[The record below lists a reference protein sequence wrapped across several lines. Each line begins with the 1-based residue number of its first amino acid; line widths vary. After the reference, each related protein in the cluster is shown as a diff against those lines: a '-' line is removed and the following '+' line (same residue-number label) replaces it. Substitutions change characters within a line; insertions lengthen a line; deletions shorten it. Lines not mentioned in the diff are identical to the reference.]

1 MPEAAPQSRTKT
13 LAFFAFSVCVCLGVA
28 SYVAVRY
35 RQHTRAPEAAPS
47 ASSSPLPLA
56 ALREQ
61 PHLFLRSAKR
71 SEYGKILAAA
81 IDQPDTQRVGS
92 DLVCERFAF
101 ANGRGI
107 CVQDNR
113 IHLTLPAKALIVDRE
128 LRVLHSFD
136 LAGLPSRARVSR
148 DGRYAVATV
157 FTAGDDYESE
167 FSTRTTLFDTQSGEL
182 IADLEQFT
190 VLQNDRVI
198 SEVDFNFWGVT
209 FSSDRN
215 RFFATLGSKGKTHL
229 VAGEIAERR
238 MRVLRP
244 NVECPS
250 LSPDEKRIVFKS
262 RVADTRGW
270 RLHALE
276 LATDTEWTLLAE
288 TRSVDDQVEWLD
300 NEHVLY
306 RILEDRGLPENA
318 LNIWT
323 VSATPGA
330 KEAPRIFSHGASTP
344 SVQR

>member
-1 MPEAAPQSRTKT
+1 
-13 LAFFAFSVCVCLGVA
+13 
-28 SYVAVRY
+28 
-35 RQHTRAPEAAPS
+35 
-47 ASSSPLPLA
+47 
-56 ALREQ
+56 
-61 PHLFLRSAKR
+61 
-71 SEYGKILAAA
+71 
-81 IDQPDTQRVGS
+81 
-92 DLVCERFAF
+92 
-101 ANGRGI
+101 
-107 CVQDNR
+107 
-113 IHLTLPAKALIVDRE
+113 
-128 LRVLHSFD
+128 
-136 LAGLPSRARVSR
+136 LPSRARVSR

-276 LATDTEWTLLAE
+276 LSTDTEWTLLAE

-323 VSATPGA
+323 VSATAGA
-330 KEAPRIFSHGASTP
+330 TEAPRIFSHGASTP